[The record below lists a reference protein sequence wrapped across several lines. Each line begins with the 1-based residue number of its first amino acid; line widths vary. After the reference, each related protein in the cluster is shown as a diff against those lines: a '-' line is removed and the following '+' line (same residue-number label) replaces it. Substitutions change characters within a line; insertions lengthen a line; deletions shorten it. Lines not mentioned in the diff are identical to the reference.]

1 MNYLYN
7 GCKGVK
13 IKETIHDTY
22 AGTELKGGSKVC
34 TQHNFSWDFL
44 VTLQLHLL
52 EIIIFLACHTG
63 GIPVDGSK

>member
-1 MNYLYN
+1 MSISSHSMHDLNSLIKSYYIQDAYLSFMNYLYN

-34 TQHNFSWDFL
+34 TQHNFS
-44 VTLQLHLL
+44 
-52 EIIIFLACHTG
+52 
-63 GIPVDGSK
+63 